1 MASVGGNVSLNV
13 PGKIQRLEEAVVNRI
28 AAGEVTTLQPHA
40 GMLFACIVLL
50 LMLILNFSPLPVQV
64 VQRPANAIKE
74 MIENWY

>member
-40 GMLFACIVLL
+40 LCIVLL